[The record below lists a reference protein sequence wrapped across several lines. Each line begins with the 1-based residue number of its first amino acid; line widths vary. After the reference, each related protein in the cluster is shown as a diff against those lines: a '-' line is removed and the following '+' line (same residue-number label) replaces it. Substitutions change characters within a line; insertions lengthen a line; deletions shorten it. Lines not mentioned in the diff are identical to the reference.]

1 MKITLS
7 FIRFFSL
14 FLCLLFATAYTTTYF
29 SGGFQFANLLAGLIT
44 GAVFWVGLLGID
56 QLFKGINTRLYNTA
70 ILGLLLGFLMGQAI
84 LLVLDNVI
92 QLTHLPMGDT
102 STAMLKTAVYVF
114 STYLAMITIVRSS
127 EELHLSIPFIKF
139 QAVSQKKK
147 DIVLDPT
154 ILTDSRIIDIAG
166 SGLVDHQL
174 ILPRFVMKELYANI
188 ESPDESTKSKARRS
202 LDVIKRLEAISTL
215 DMRYT
220 ETDFPEIKDQTAKI
234 LRLAR
239 LLDANIVTS
248 DISRIQQ
255 SSIESVEGIR
265 IINLHSL
272 ANALKPLSQAG
283 ESITIKVQRYGKEPR
298 QGVGYLDDGTM
309 VVVNGGAEFIG
320 ETIKAHVL
328 SVKHTTSGRMIFCNA
343 ADAPPM
349 TEKEFAQTVANMESA
364 HKNYFAL

>member
-14 FLCLLFATAYTTTYF
+14 FLCLLLAIAYTTTSF
-29 SGGFQFANLLAGLIT
+29 SGGFQFSNILAGVMT
-44 GAVFWVGLLGID
+44 GAVFWLGLLGID
-56 QLFKGINTRLYNTA
+56 QLFKGVNTRSFNMML
-70 ILGLLLGFLMGQAI
+70 IGLFFGSLMGQAI
-84 LLVLDNVI
+84 WSILEQTLQLSNLNLTSVSLGLV
-92 QLTHLPMGDT
+92 
-102 STAMLKTAVYVF
+102 KTAIFLF
-114 STYLAMITIVRSS
+114 SAYLGTVITVRTS
-127 EELHLSIPFIKF
+127 EELYLAIPFVKF

-147 DIVLDPT
+147 DIVLDPS

-174 ILPRFVMKELYANI
+174 ILPRFVTKELYAQL
-188 ESPDESTKSKARRS
+188 ESSDESTKSKARRS
-202 LDVIKRLEAISTL
+202 LDVIKRLEAITTL
-215 DMRYT
+215 DMRCT
-220 ETDFPEIKDQTAKI
+220 DTDFPEVKDQTAKLI
-234 LRLAR
+234 RLAR
-239 LLDANIVTS
+239 LLDANIITS

-255 SSIESVEGIR
+255 STIESIEGIR
-265 IINLHSL
+265 IINIHSL

-349 TEKEFAQTVANMESA
+349 TEKEFAQTVASMESA